1 MREATQPQLDYID
14 QLLAKARVP
23 RLQIGDVVTMD
34 DASAAIEYLHRLIPL
49 QVGTRQAI
57 FAKLRETK
65 WTKEDL
71 YQMCEIESLSDGG
84 GATEFDGKK
93 CLRFLETGTVEKR
106 AVEPDE
112 QLAKTAAAVRSAAP
126 TPEEIARPDFIPD
139 GVHVPFGQPAG
150 KAAISTPEP
159 APAPP
164 MPKSLRRRPA
174 PPPVAA
180 PIEAKPVAKKIP
192 DWWRPDDPVW
202 RSENRWFQ
210 PVADR
215 PDDYWH
221 PTDKEQQERYWASAQ
236 KRHLAA
242 IANDPWIAAIVA
254 DAERQRQPAV
264 DPLLAAIQQKYPQAT
279 VTHVRTS

>member
-1 MREATQPQLDYID
+1 MARNACGSSRRERSKSAPSSRTNSLPRPLPPSGPPRRRRR
-14 QLLAKARVP
+14 KSRARTSFRMVCTCHSANPPARRPYRHRNPRPRRRCRSPFAAVP
-23 RLQIGDVVTMD
+23 R
-34 DASAAIEYLHRLIPL
+34 
-49 QVGTRQAI
+49 
-57 FAKLRETK
+57 
-65 WTKEDL
+65 
-71 YQMCEIESLSDGG
+71 
-84 GATEFDGKK
+84 
-93 CLRFLETGTVEKR
+93 
-106 AVEPDE
+106 
-112 QLAKTAAAVRSAAP
+112 
-126 TPEEIARPDFIPD
+126 
-139 GVHVPFGQPAG
+139 
-150 KAAISTPEP
+150 
-159 APAPP
+159 
-164 MPKSLRRRPA
+164 RRRSP
-174 PPPVAA
+174 
-180 PIEAKPVAKKIP
+180 
-192 DWWRPDDPVW
+192 RPSKRSRSRKRSRTGGVPEDPVW